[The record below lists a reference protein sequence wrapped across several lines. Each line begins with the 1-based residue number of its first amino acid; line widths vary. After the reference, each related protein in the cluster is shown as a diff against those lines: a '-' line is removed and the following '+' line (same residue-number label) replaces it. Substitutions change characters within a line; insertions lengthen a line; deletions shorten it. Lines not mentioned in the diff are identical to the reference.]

1 MAAYK
6 TPKPCIVHSVELR
19 PSGGAIVRYR
29 CGLSGNEDEFGRQGP
44 FKLWD
49 GGEGFAT
56 YPSKLLPR
64 VRELRFRGLSV
75 RGPAKAHFVLSP
87 AAAVCRQVKD
97 ELQCTLEGNTSPKSL
112 AGRRRRRQ

>member
-19 PSGGAIVRYR
+19 PAGGAIVRYR
-29 CGLSGNEDEFGRQGP
+29 CGIASNEDEFGRQGP
-44 FKLWD
+44 FKLAD
-49 GGEGFAT
+49 GEGIGT

-64 VRELRFRGLSV
+64 VRTLRFRGLSV
-75 RGPAKAHFVLSP
+75 RGPATAHFVLSP

-97 ELQCTLEGNTSPKSL
+97 ELQCSLEGNTSSKSL
-112 AGRRRRRQ
+112 AGARRRRR